1 MNRYLIVSDSIIF
14 MIYTVDE
21 LQKLSTLDLE
31 QYAGDLSALRGR
43 DMQDAETLFATRVKL
58 TMNYPVACEET
69 L

>member
-1 MNRYLIVSDSIIF
+1 